1 MTSFYICPIT
11 DCAQNQYNRVLHA
24 EKARL
29 TQRCTDNNSLTMA
42 SLPTTMRPSLV
53 DAPQTSRA
61 VTHLLTSRTA
71 PEWIQK
77 AQLTGYVLRY
87 LEEGE
92 EKFRTSDHIF
102 TLEAGQFLILNPDTP
117 LTYTPLSS
125 QTKGLWVW
133 LDKNDVAKAFQQWSM
148 QSPGDWQTLI
158 SEERGYPEWCEHTYA
173 VEHNPLGQALTT
185 KGILKPEVL
194 LEALFTTQ
202 QRVFAQMAQLTSAK
216 LSTKMELFRR
226 LCQARNYIHHNL
238 DTSLDLDTLA
248 QVACL
253 SKFHFIRLFKEAF
266 GQTPRQYL
274 IGHRLEH
281 ARILLLNSSK
291 TFHEICQE
299 VGLKD
304 SSSFGRLFKRSY
316 GATPQIYRQM
326 HAVA

>member
-1 MTSFYICPIT
+1 MRTSII
-11 DCAQNQYNRVLHA
+11 
-24 EKARL
+24 
-29 TQRCTDNNSLTMA
+29 
-42 SLPTTMRPSLV
+42 
-53 DAPQTSRA
+53 DAPKPSRA
-61 VTHLLTSRTA
+61 VTHLLTSRTT
-71 PEWIQK
+71 PDWIQK

-102 TLEAGQFLILNPDTP
+102 TLEAGQFLILNPETV
-117 LTYTPLSS
+117 LTYTPLT
-125 QTKGLWVW
+125 QQVKGLWVW
-133 LDKNDVAKAFQQWSM
+133 LDKQFVSQTFQQWSL
-148 QSPGDWQTLI
+148 QSPGEWQSLI
-158 SEERGYPEWCEHTYA
+158 SEECGYPEWCEHTYA
-173 VEHNPLGQALTT
+173 AEHNPLGQ
-185 KGILKPEVL
+185 VL
-194 LEALFTTQ
+194 STFHSLQEQELLQALFTTQ
-202 QRVFAQMAQLTSAK
+202 QHVFAQMAQLTSAK
-216 LSTKMELFRR
+216 LSTKMELYRR

-281 ARILLLNSSK
+281 ARRLLLNSSK

-304 SSSFGRLFKRSY
+304 SSSFGRLFKRNY